1 MRVPLGWKCA
11 RLGSLFG
18 GSSGIDMT
26 TRDDGANQ
34 AIQYLACS
42 TSAGP
47 CLYAATC
54 SILLKHVEVCKA
66 KVERGMRSR
75 VDRARHGF
83 KLSPHDAGQ
92 K

>member
-1 MRVPLGWKCA
+1 MN
-11 RLGSLFG
+11 
-18 GSSGIDMT
+18 MT

-34 AIQYLACS
+34 AIQYLARS
-42 TSAGP
+42 TSASP
-47 CLYAATC
+47 CLYAVTC
-54 SILLKHVEVCKA
+54 SILLKHVEVCKV

-75 VDRARHGF
+75 VDRARRGS